1 MEEYYGIGNTGIKR
15 SPVPVI
21 DRREFIKITSGAAL
35 TLALSP
41 LTLASCKGMSIEK
54 RTLGRTG
61 EKVSILT
68 VGGLHMSWIETADG
82 HIDVEEKEAIGIARG
97 AIDAGVNFCDNAWS
111 YNDGRS
117 EELMGK
123 AMKDGYRQK
132 AMIMTKLTGRTPE
145 RLQEQFETS
154 LKRYQVD
161 YIDVVQFHVIGMWN
175 GDVDAVYERGLLEWA
190 VKKREEGQLRF
201 IGFTGHN
208 DPDAHMDMINRG
220 FDWDTCQMPINL
232 VDYNNPGTSFERDV
246 LPLCNEKNIGVI
258 AMKSN
263 GYGRDWYKAYATPV
277 EGLRYAMSQ
286 NVATVASGMTSLPI
300 MEENV
305 AAALNFKPLSKT
317 ELAEYRSR
325 LDEYPDKLE
334 HYRTKPFNPP
344 ARVL

>member
-21 DRREFIKITSGAAL
+21 DRREFIKITSGAAF

-41 LTLASCKGMSIEK
+41 LTLASCKGMSMEK

-68 VGGLHMSWIETADG
+68 VGGLHMSWIETSDG

-190 VKKREEGQLRF
+190 VKKRQEGQLRF

-220 FDWDTCQMPINL
+220 FEWDTCQMPINL

-263 GYGRDWYKAYATPV
+263 GYGRDWYKTYATPV

-305 AAALNFKPLSKT
+305 AAALNFKSLSKA

-334 HYRTKPFNPP
+334 HYRTEPFNPP

>member
-1 MEEYYGIGNTGIKR
+1 MEDYYGFGNTGKKT
-15 SPVPVI
+15 SPVPVM
-21 DRREFIKITSGAAL
+21 DRRDFIKITSGAAM

-41 LTLASCKGMSIEK
+41 LALTSCGGMTMQK

-61 EKVSILT
+61 EKVSIIT
-68 VGGLHMSWIETADG
+68 VGGLHMSWIETPDG
-82 HIDVEEKEAIGIARG
+82 HIDVAEQEGIGIVRG

-111 YNDGRS
+111 YNNGRS

-123 AMKDGYRQK
+123 SLKDGYREK
-132 AMIMTKLTGRTPE
+132 AMIMTKLTGRTPA
-145 RLQEQFETS
+145 RLQEQLETS

-161 YIDVVQFHVIGMWN
+161 YIDVMQFHVIGMWN

-190 VKKREEGQLRF
+190 VKKKEEGLIRF

-220 FDWDTCQMPINL
+220 FEWDTCQFPINL
-232 VDYNNPGTSFERDV
+232 ADYNNPGKSFERDV

-263 GYGRDWYKAYATPV
+263 GYGRDWYKDYATPV
-277 EGLRYAMSQ
+277 EGLRYAMSM

-305 AAALNFKPLSKT
+305 AATLNFKPFSKK

-325 LDEYPDKLE
+325 LDEYPEKLE
-334 HYRTKPFNPP
+334 HYRTEPFDPP
-344 ARVL
+344 ERVL